1 MVNRSPRVKVRR
13 ARWTAFGFL
22 VFGILCQSTQ
32 AVSQQQDPPQDHRVV
47 QGVVYD
53 SLTGRPVPGAAVF
66 LEDAQLRVFTNSSGL
81 FTIEVAPGRHLL
93 AVTRFGYQE
102 KERRVSTSVADGH
115 AGMIEVPLVPEPI
128 RLEGVTATAAPVTH
142 VPIHGIVYDATT
154 GAAVAG
160 AAIVVAEEER
170 GVLSDSL
177 GIFRLD
183 SVATGPQLLITSQF
197 GYEKQAVLINLHS
210 DFQGQL
216 ELALAPQP
224 ILLDGVTA
232 VVDNIETM
240 DRRLRFRRRAGA
252 GLSRAYDQEQLLRS
266 GAGTALDF
274 LNRETLVRTA
284 PCPPGELAAN
294 CVIRRGRLV
303 NPAVYVNEIPAFGG
317 LDDLAFYANTD
328 IYLLEVLSGGSEV
341 RVYTYAFMERMARR
355 PMALIPLS
363 LWPRIWPR
371 R

>member
-1 MVNRSPRVKVRR
+1 MNQMARVQCRLTC
-13 ARWTAFGFL
+13 WTAVGSL
-22 VFGILCQSTQ
+22 LLGILCHS
-32 AVSQQQDPPQDHRVV
+32 APVAGQQPDSPQGRRVV

-102 KERRVSTSVADGH
+102 QERRVTTSITDEH
-115 AGMIEVPLVPEPI
+115 ASLIEIPLVPEPI
-128 RLEGVTATAAPVTH
+128 RLEGVTATGAPVTH
-142 VPIHGIVYDATT
+142 VPIHGVVYDATT

-177 GIFRLD
+177 GIFQLD
-183 SVATGPQLLITSQF
+183 SVATGPQLLIASQF
-197 GYEKQAVLINLHS
+197 GYEKQAVMVNLHS
-210 DFQGQL
+210 GFRGQL
-216 ELALAPQP
+216 ELALVPQP

-252 GLSRAYDQEQLLRS
+252 GLSRAYDQERLLRS

-303 NPAVYVNEIPAFGG
+303 NPAVYVDEIPAFGG

-341 RVYTYAFMERMARR
+341 RAYTYAFMERMARR